1 MNKQND
7 NELITTLNNLL
18 NSLNILDKKFN
29 EYFKRTERQGHGF
42 TYENN
47 IIRKYNLLKSDNYIS
62 KFDAYCNNG
71 IPVQIK
77 YIKNKCEI
85 CIEI

>member
-29 EYFKRTERQGHGF
+29 EYFKRTERQDMGLRMK
-42 TYENN
+42 
-47 IIRKYNLLKSDNYIS
+47 II
-62 KFDAYCNNG
+62 
-71 IPVQIK
+71 
-77 YIKNKCEI
+77 
-85 CIEI
+85 

>member
-29 EYFKRTERQGHGF
+29 EYFKRTAHF
-42 TYENN
+42 LPT
-47 IIRKYNLLKSDNYIS
+47 IS
-62 KFDAYCNNG
+62 T
-71 IPVQIK
+71 VR
-77 YIKNKCEI
+77 
-85 CIEI
+85 